1 MKQISE
7 ILEILT
13 RAFQERFLRIF
24 QFFPYI
30 YVSLYYIN
38 VFHNAQMVINY
49 KVPQGDKQSTRKGL
63 LKVLGIRDVWFKYKC
78 PSDSGIM
85 CPVNSIYSY

>member
-1 MKQISE
+1 
-7 ILEILT
+7 
-13 RAFQERFLRIF
+13 
-24 QFFPYI
+24 
-30 YVSLYYIN
+30 
-38 VFHNAQMVINY
+38 MVINY
-49 KVPQGDKQSTRKGL
+49 KVSQGDKQSTRKGL